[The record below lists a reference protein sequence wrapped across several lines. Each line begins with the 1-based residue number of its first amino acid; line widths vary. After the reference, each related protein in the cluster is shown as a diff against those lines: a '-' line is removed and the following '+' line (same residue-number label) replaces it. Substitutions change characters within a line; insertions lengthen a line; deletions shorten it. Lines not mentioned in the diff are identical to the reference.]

1 MSFEDC
7 SLQRNRWGLDCSYFP
22 ETFPTLQELID
33 YVLLV
38 GQDPNY
44 EIVFNDKPFGEKLSS
59 FFLLP

>member
-7 SLQRNRWGLDCSYFP
+7 SLQQYKWGLKCSYFT
-22 ETFPTLQELID
+22 ETFPSLQDLID

-44 EIVFNDKPFGEKLSS
+44 EIVLNDKPFGVKVIDY
-59 FFLLP
+59 LLP